1 MIKMKKHLLILAG
14 TAIIFGCG
22 QEKSKTTG
30 WNYNDP
36 KHGGFEVSTN
46 FAEQNTPPGMVFVE
60 GGSFTMGR
68 VEQDV
73 RYDWNNIPKG
83 VTVSSFYL
91 DETEVR
97 NVDYL
102 EYLFWLERV
111 YGSNYDNGSYP
122 EVYWNALPDTNVWR
136 DKLAFNEPLV
146 EHYLRHPAYHQ
157 YPVVGISW
165 EQAVDYCAWRTD
177 RVNERILIDNG
188 YLWEDPDQVDEN
200 VFTTESYLMGQYEGR
215 IRRMLPNLK
224 QGVHNYNKKAGR
236 DREAVRIVQERDGIL
251 FPAFRLPT
259 EAEWEYAALGLVN
272 NTEEE
277 NIDERRLYPW
287 DGDGVRNAANKN
299 KGEIVANFKRGRGDN
314 MGIASK
320 LNDNADIPA
329 PTRTYWPNG
338 FGLYN
343 MAGNVSEW
351 VMDVYRPLV
360 DQTTTDLNPYRGN
373 VYQTWSR
380 DEDRFLIEKD
390 SLGRIIKENVSHAN
404 DKNLWKRRNYS
415 NSNNINFLDGDY
427 DSRLSNDWG
436 KDENIN
442 EFGETKEN
450 IVSGEIVINDNSQVQ
465 IRPEKEGYL
474 SNKDRNNQNSFE
486 LDKNTLEVYDYG
498 KTSLVTDN
506 SKVYK
511 GGSWNDR
518 AYWMVPGTRRF
529 LDQSLST
536 ATIGFRCAMDRLG
549 PPTSQLKENQ
559 RKPVDWERKKGY

>member
-1 MIKMKKHLLILAG
+1 MKKYLLILAG
-14 TAIIFGCG
+14 TAILFGCG

-272 NTEEE
+272 NTDEE

-287 DGDGVRNAANKN
+287 DGDGVRNAGNKN

-351 VMDVYRPLV
+351 VMDVYRPLI

-380 DEDRFLIEKD
+380 DEDRFLVEKD

-415 NSNNINFLDGDY
+415 NSDNINFLDGDY
-427 DSRLSNDWG
+427 DSRLSNNWG

-450 IVSGEIVINDNSQVQ
+450 IVSDKIIVNDNEKVQ

-474 SNKDRNNQNSFE
+474 SYKDRKNQNSFD

-498 KTSLVTDN
+498 NTSLISNN

-511 GGSWNDR
+511 GGSWDDR
-518 AYWMVPGTRRF
+518 AYWMVPGTRRH